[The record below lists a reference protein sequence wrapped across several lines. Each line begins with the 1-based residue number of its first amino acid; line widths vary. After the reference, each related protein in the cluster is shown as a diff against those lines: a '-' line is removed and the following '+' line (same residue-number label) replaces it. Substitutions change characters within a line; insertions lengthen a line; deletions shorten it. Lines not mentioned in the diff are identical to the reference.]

1 MDWIFL
7 SLLMFFSSIALYLSI
22 RKSSLSGF
30 PTQLN
35 NLAMFTIPLFF
46 YASIG
51 IFSKQNFLITL
62 SQLIIIL
69 VSAILFSYLG
79 NVFSLKSIEYSPNPG
94 YSLVISKS
102 YVVLTTVISVI
113 LFHSPLSLQKALA
126 IVIIIVFS
134 ALISINPKA
143 NKINSKK
150 IWLPLAFGAFFC
162 WGFLS
167 LASKYLFS
175 QGLNTFVFLTYVYFI
190 VTLCIFTETRSK
202 KIPLNLVRKNPWI
215 FLFIGILSTSFNLFM
230 FQAIKFAPNVG
241 YVNAVNASSIS
252 LVTIFSI
259 LLFKDEFSL
268 KKLIGVIGVTI
279 GLFLLLI

>member
-1 MDWIFL
+1 MNWIIL
-7 SLLMFFSSIALYLSI
+7 SLIMFFSSIVLYLAV
-22 RKSSLSGF
+22 RKSSLLGL

-35 NLAMFTIPLFF
+35 NLAMFAIPLFF
-46 YASIG
+46 YALIG
-51 IFSKQNFLITL
+51 IVSRQNFLITL

-102 YVVLTTVISVI
+102 YVVLTTAISVI
-113 LFHSPLSLQKALA
+113 LFHSPLSFQKALA
-126 IVIIIVFS
+126 IAIIIAFS

-143 NKINSKK
+143 NKINSKR

-167 LASKYLFS
+167 LSSKFLFS
-175 QGLNTFVFLTYVYFI
+175 QGMNTFVFLTYVYTI
-190 VTLCIFTETRSK
+190 VTLCIFTETKSK
-202 KIPLNLVRKNPWI
+202 KIPLNLIKKNPWI
-215 FLFIGILSTSFNLFM
+215 FLLIGIFSTSFNLFM

-241 YVNAVNASSIS
+241 YVNAINASSIS
-252 LVTIFSI
+252 MVTIFSI
-259 LLFKDEFSL
+259 LLFKDDFSV
-268 KKLIGVIGVTI
+268 KKLIGVIGVTA